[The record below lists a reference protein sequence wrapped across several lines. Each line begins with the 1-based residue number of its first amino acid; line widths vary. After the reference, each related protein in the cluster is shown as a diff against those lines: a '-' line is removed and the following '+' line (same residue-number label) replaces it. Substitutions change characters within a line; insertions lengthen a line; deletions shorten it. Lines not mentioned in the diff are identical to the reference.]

1 MNQTKQRGYMKL
13 TKQQLATLKKAAAIL
28 NSISDDLY
36 DNLVDLGLQP
46 STAGLATGEIVSHIE
61 SLQSTK

>member
-1 MNQTKQRGYMKL
+1 MTNTKQRGNMKL

-28 NSISDDLY
+28 NSITDDLY
-36 DNLVDLGLQP
+36 DNMVDAGLQP

-61 SLQSTK
+61 NLQSIK